1 MTMRC
6 TKHEDFIMLWKM
18 RMNGAGRT
26 DFSGRLETRRNGF
39 SEKRVYSQTYILNL
53 LKRQEYR
60 KYLLIY

>member
-6 TKHEDFIMLWKM
+6 VKHKDYIMSQKM

-26 DFSGRLETRRNGF
+26 DFSGRLETRGDGF

-60 KYLLIY
+60 K